1 MNSVNA
7 RPQAAWAP
15 FQRADFQRVSPILF
29 TLLAL
34 TLFTLLLPSCLH
46 AQGNYVYVNHQDVAN
61 SISAFSVSA
70 TGTLSQ
76 APGSPYP
83 TGGVGT
89 TGTCPGVDRITI
101 GGAANTLYVSN
112 SGDQTITAMKINPAS
127 GALTAVAGSPFAGGL
142 TLDSCQ
148 GISLAATPDGRFLMA
163 SSNGTINTFAIAADG

>member
-1 MNSVNA
+1 MSFVNA
-7 RPQAAWAP
+7 RSQAAWAP
-15 FQRADFQRVSPILF
+15 FQRTASEGVARILF

-89 TGTCPGVDRITI
+89 TSTCPGVDRITI
-101 GGAANTLYVSN
+101 GGAAHTL
-112 SGDQTITAMKINPAS
+112 
-127 GALTAVAGSPFAGGL
+127 
-142 TLDSCQ
+142 
-148 GISLAATPDGRFLMA
+148 
-163 SSNGTINTFAIAADG
+163 